1 MMCDVGLPC
10 VYDPG
15 QCTAP
20 VTVKPRLFTIMLL
33 HCWQREY
40 DKRPYRKFQFRRLDF
55 EERIGRRY
63 HCIRDFRIIVNF
75 LLRRSLL
82 EVSIWSVVVSNWDAK
97 LLQEF
102 ALSLIRVWK
111 IELKLMQL
119 PTEFFVMLRLNA
131 AKMEVVELS
140 LEGTP
145 LSDQNVR
152 MLREFLL
159 VNKTLRTL
167 NVSHCSLTQYN
178 FALIADGVHK
188 SGVRSLNAS
197 RLLGLKLSLDTEKMV
212 SIIGSLL
219 MQNHL
224 VVLTLQ
230 HCEFTAQDMQPIS
243 EYLYRSKCALRELNL
258 ASNLIA
264 ADGTLFLMRGIAQ
277 GGSLELL
284 DISCNSIGTHGG
296 EWIAMYL
303 SSCRMLQHLYLNYND
318 IGESGINLIL
328 LTIKKESKMKR
339 LNLYGN
345 SFDARSAMIVRR
357 LLDAEVLF
365 HEEIDISYTYD
376 EALQDYR
383 IVPWR

>member
-1 MMCDVGLPC
+1 MCDIGLPC
-10 VYDPG
+10 GYDPSR
-15 QCTAP
+15 CMDAP
-20 VTVKPRLFTIMLL
+20 TEKRRLFTILL
-33 HCWQREY
+33 LYCWQREY
-40 DKRPYRKFQFRRLDF
+40 DKRPYMKFQFRRLDF
-55 EERIGRRY
+55 EERLGRSY

-75 LLRRSLL
+75 LLRRPLQ
-82 EVSIWSVVVSNWDAK
+82 EVSIWSVVVSHWDAK

-102 ALSLIRVWK
+102 ARSLIPVWK

-131 AKMEVVELS
+131 AQMHVSELN
-140 LEGTP
+140 LEGTT

-152 MLREFLL
+152 LLREFLL
-159 VNKTLRTL
+159 VSKTLRTL
-167 NVSHCSLTQYN
+167 NVSHCSLSQYT
-178 FALIADGVHK
+178 FALVADGVHK

-197 RLLGLKLSLDTEKMV
+197 RLVGLQLSLDTEKIA

-219 MQNHL
+219 MQNGL
-224 VVLTLQ
+224 AVLTLQ
-230 HCEFTAQDMQPIS
+230 HCEFTAQDMQPIA
-243 EYLYRSKCALRELNL
+243 EYLYSSKCALRQLNL
-258 ASNLIA
+258 ASNLIS
-264 ADGTLFLMRGIAQ
+264 ADGTLLLMRGIAQ
-277 GGSLELL
+277 GGGLELL
-284 DISCNSIGTHGG
+284 DISCNSIGTHGA

-303 SSCRMLQHLYLNYND
+303 SSCRMLQHLYLNHNA
-318 IGESGINLIL
+318 IGASGINLVL

-357 LLDAEVLF
+357 LLDAEVVL
-365 HEEIDISYTYD
+365 HEEIDISYAYD

>member
-1 MMCDVGLPC
+1 MCDIGLPC
-10 VYDPG
+10 GYDPG
-15 QCTAP
+15 RCMDAP
-20 VTVKPRLFTIMLL
+20 REKRRLFTILL
-33 HCWQREY
+33 LYCWQREY
-40 DKRPYRKFQFRRLDF
+40 DKRPFMKFQFRRLDF
-55 EERIGRRY
+55 EERLGRRY

-75 LLRRSLL
+75 LLRRPLQ

-102 ALSLIRVWK
+102 ARSLIPVWK

-131 AKMEVVELS
+131 AQMQVSELN

-152 MLREFLL
+152 LLREFLL
-159 VNKTLRTL
+159 VSKTLRTL
-167 NVSHCSLTQYN
+167 NVSHCSLSQYN
-178 FALIADGVHK
+178 FALVADGVHK

-197 RLLGLKLSLDTEKMV
+197 RLMGLTLSLDTEKIA

-219 MQNHL
+219 MQNGL
-224 VVLTLQ
+224 AVLTLQ
-230 HCEFTAQDMQPIS
+230 HCEFTAQDMQPIA
-243 EYLYRSKCALRELNL
+243 EYLYSSKCALRQLNL
-258 ASNLIA
+258 ASNLIS
-264 ADGTLFLMRGIAQ
+264 ADGTLLLMRGIAQ
-277 GGSLELL
+277 GGGLELL
-284 DISCNSIGTHGG
+284 DISCNSIGTHGA
-296 EWIAMYL
+296 EWIAKYL
-303 SSCRMLQHLYLNYND
+303 SSCRMLQHLYLNHND
-318 IGESGINLIL
+318 IGASGINLVL

-357 LLDAEVLF
+357 LLDAEVVL

-376 EALQDYR
+376 EVLQDYR